1 MEDRY
6 NIDEILLAVNE
17 INKKKK
23 EKKINFLKSNTILK
37 DYSAVPRDTLKM
49 IEEAEKIIKKK
60 YKLIFSF

>member
-6 NIDEILLAVNE
+6 NIEEILLAVNE
-17 INKKKK
+17 KKKKKK

-60 YKLIFSF
+60 I